1 MSSRDKEVLAQ
12 AAAARLTG
20 AACAGQ
26 GETWDL
32 QEQMH
37 AVAGSQAKAWAA
49 AEPLVAIC
57 ARCPIVAECCEWALV
72 DEYTGI
78 AAGAAWVNGV
88 EKPAH
93 WIHRHPMK
101 KLAS

>member
-1 MSSRDKEVLAQ
+1 MSSRRKEVLAQ
-12 AAAARLTG
+12 AASVRLVA

-26 GETWDL
+26 GKKWNR
-32 QEQMH
+32 QEQLH
-37 AVAGSQAKAWAA
+37 AAAGSQAKARAA
-49 AEPLVAIC
+49 AEPLVKIC
-57 ARCPIVAECCEWALV
+57 AGCPIVAECRTWAAA

-78 AAGAAWVNGV
+78 AAGAAWVKGV
-88 EKPAH
+88 KKPAH

>member
-1 MSSRDKEVLAQ
+1 MSSRHKEALAQ
-12 AAAARLTG
+12 AASMRLVA

-26 GETWDL
+26 GQKWNR
-32 QEQMH
+32 QEQLH
-37 AVAGSQAKAWAA
+37 SAASSQAMARAA
-49 AEPLVAIC
+49 AEPLVKIC
-57 ARCPIVAECCEWALV
+57 AGCPIVAECRAWAEA

-78 AAGAAWVNGV
+78 AARTAWVKGT